1 MRAEPKTSSQVLY
14 FIQEI
19 KKEKQVLDLCRDMG
33 IMIRKLKE
41 EDAGRSVGVLA
52 GVFPPELAPKT
63 AKQVPKVC
71 RNCWY
76 SADWK
81 TDSWIGSL
89 RNTGGGESIPSG

>member
-41 EDAGRSVGVLA
+41 
-52 GVFPPELAPKT
+52 
-63 AKQVPKVC
+63 
-71 RNCWY
+71 
-76 SADWK
+76 
-81 TDSWIGSL
+81 
-89 RNTGGGESIPSG
+89 